1 MLKYLYVK
9 ELFSEIPQ
17 EISLGISIT
26 GCKIHCKGCHSKE
39 LWNDIGR
46 PLTVE
51 RLNEILDKHD
61 GVTCLLLLGGEH
73 DISTLTE
80 LFYHAH
86 KRVKTAWYSGLDKI
100 PDSQQGILHYLDYY
114 KIGRYKQDLGGLDSK
129 TTNQR
134 LYKIEHQG
142 DGNYWETDITYLL
155 QKND

>member
-26 GCKIHCKGCHSKE
+26 GCKLHCRGCHSKE
-39 LWNDIGR
+39 LWEDIGR

-73 DISTLTE
+73 DISALTE

-129 TTNQR
+129 TTNQK

-142 DGNYWETDITYLL
+142 NGNYWETDITYLL

>member
-26 GCKIHCKGCHSKE
+26 GCKIHCGGCHSKE
-39 LWNDIGR
+39 LWEDIGR
-46 PLTVE
+46 PLTVD

-73 DISTLTE
+73 DISALTE

-114 KIGRYKQDLGGLDSK
+114 KIGRYKQDLGGLSSK
-129 TTNQR
+129 TTNQK

-142 DGNYWETDITYLL
+142 NGNYWETDITYLL

>member
-39 LWNDIGR
+39 LWDDIGR
-46 PLTVE
+46 PLTVD

-73 DISTLTE
+73 DISALTE

-114 KIGRYKQDLGGLDSK
+114 KIGRYKQDLGGLNSK
-129 TTNQR
+129 TTNQK

-142 DGNYWETDITYLL
+142 NGNYWETDITYLL
-155 QKND
+155 QKK

>member
-39 LWNDIGR
+39 LWDDIGR
-46 PLTVE
+46 PLTVD

-73 DISTLTE
+73 DISALTE

-114 KIGRYKQDLGGLDSK
+114 KIGRYKQDLGGLNSK
-129 TTNQR
+129 TTNQK

-142 DGNYWETDITYLL
+142 NGNYWETDITYLL

>member
-39 LWNDIGR
+39 LWDDIGR
-46 PLTVE
+46 PLTVD

-73 DISTLTE
+73 DISALTE

-114 KIGRYKQDLGGLDSK
+114 KIGRYKQDLGGLSSK
-129 TTNQR
+129 TTNQK

-142 DGNYWETDITYLL
+142 NGNYWETDITYLL

>member
-129 TTNQR
+129 TTNQK

-142 DGNYWETDITYLL
+142 NGNYWETDITYLL
-155 QKND
+155 QKK

>member
-39 LWNDIGR
+39 LWDDIGR
-46 PLTVE
+46 PLTVN

-73 DISTLTE
+73 DISALTE

-155 QKND
+155 QKK

>member
-26 GCKIHCKGCHSKE
+26 GCKIHCRGCHSKE
-39 LWNDIGR
+39 LWDDIGR
-46 PLTVE
+46 PLTVD

-73 DISTLTE
+73 DISALTE

-114 KIGRYKQDLGGLDSK
+114 KIGRYKQDLGGLNSK
-129 TTNQR
+129 TTNQK

-142 DGNYWETDITYLL
+142 NGNYWETDITYLL
-155 QKND
+155 QKK

>member
-51 RLNEILDKHD
+51 GLNEILDKHD

-86 KRVKTAWYSGLDKI
+86 KRVKTAWYSGLD
-100 PDSQQGILHYLDYY
+100 
-114 KIGRYKQDLGGLDSK
+114 
-129 TTNQR
+129 
-134 LYKIEHQG
+134 
-142 DGNYWETDITYLL
+142 
-155 QKND
+155 

>member
-73 DISTLTE
+73 DISALTE

-155 QKND
+155 QKK

>member
-26 GCKIHCKGCHSKE
+26 GCKLHCRGCHSKE
-39 LWNDIGR
+39 LWEDIGR

-51 RLNEILDKHD
+51 RLSEILDKHD

-129 TTNQR
+129 TTNQK

-155 QKND
+155 QKK

>member
-39 LWNDIGR
+39 LWDDIGR
-46 PLTVE
+46 PLTVN

-73 DISTLTE
+73 DISALTE

-100 PDSQQGILHYLDYY
+100 PESQQGILHYLDYY
-114 KIGRYKQDLGGLDSK
+114 KIGRYKQDLGGLNSK
-129 TTNQR
+129 TTNQK

-142 DGNYWETDITYLL
+142 NGNYWETDITYLL